1 MSIEIIDILKP
12 KNGLSF
18 KLIEDVDIAVQ
29 GYESLADAVSHFV
42 TQSAVQQIINA
53 ALSGKQDTLSSAQL
67 AACNSGITSELVAQI
82 SLNTSAI
89 AGKASQSDLA
99 ALSATVAT
107 KANASDLTTATTD
120 LQAQIDAIVTPVTQD
135 AEVQN
140 ARVGSDGTSYIS
152 LKSRLDTEF
161 NRIKPLGETLKF
173 PKFLPDSEYDHTSGA
188 DCYAIYKTIA
198 SDSFINT
205 ITITNGVATN
215 FAVYILKM
223 SDNEV
228 IYKNTF
234 SAGAGQESF
243 DIKFKAPVDCYVVF
257 GNSNAKWKSGTT
269 DSETWIAPDGL
280 YQCSP
285 ASADVGDTMTLTKA
299 ASTKFSFAVQ
309 LEVFTHGVVADIQ
322 DEVAANK
329 SDIDT
334 LKLETDA
341 VLVTKNVT
349 YPNSGYINKQG
360 EIVENPDFSYS
371 DYISAQKLNPDVT
384 IYWHSLVATFAFYN
398 QNKEFISYISSET
411 AGLREETITIPN
423 NAVYVRVSTDTS
435 YNNKVYYTE
444 VADVA
449 ALNSEVNT
457 ITGNVETL
465 NSEMSQAQR
474 QLNSLFEKTLVTY
487 PNNGYINKEGEIVA
501 NQDFFYSDFI
511 DAACLQPNVKIYWH
525 NLVATFS
532 FYNQNKEFI
541 SYISET
547 VGLREETITIPADAV
562 YARVCT
568 DTSYDNKVYYNAL
581 ILEEEI
587 EERALPIALNLDNGN
602 LLRYKEVDGEVGYF
616 GRWYNYN
623 GHKCTNN
630 DGAELYFKVAGAN
643 TITIDLEQISVQE
656 VTPYFAYSIDGG
668 SFTRQQI
675 TQTTISLPDT
685 DEHIVRIVIDGMT
698 EAQGGSKWAG
708 TLGIYLNSLT
718 VNAGTLKG
726 LEPLNRV
733 GMFFGDSLTE
743 GINAL
748 YDGNREH
755 GWADASVNSAVAAFP
770 YYCCKALNAVS
781 HRAGYGGSGMVNDG
795 SFRPCIDAID
805 YFNVSTKTP
814 TTYPDFIVINH
825 GINDSA
831 ATDQQYA
838 DAYVEVINRL
848 RIKYTSTPIFCVV
861 PFKAAQPHSA
871 DIETICNAYSNTYFV
886 SSANWNGNTTDGTHL
901 SASGAEH
908 NGNLLAQE
916 ILKVL
921 GKDFFAA
928 IK

>member
-1 MSIEIIDILKP
+1 MPVNVIGTLKP
-12 KNGLSF
+12 KNNGKF
-18 KLIEDVDIAVQ
+18 PVAEAVDIKVTEDLRLDKAL
-29 GYESLADAVSHFV
+29 ENKADLK
-42 TQSAVQQIINA
+42 TLNY
-53 ALSGKQDTLSSAQL
+53 ALE
-67 AACNSGITSELVAQI
+67 N
-82 SLNTSAI
+82 
-89 AGKASQSDLA
+89 KADK
-99 ALSATVAT
+99 TT
-107 KANASDLTTATTD
+107 TTA
-120 LQAQIDAIVTPVTQD
+120 LQAQIDNIVGGSTED
-135 AEVQN
+135 SEVIN
-140 ARVGSDGTSYIS
+140 ARVGEDGTSYNT

-161 NRIKPLGETLKF
+161 N
-173 PKFLPDSEYDHTSGA
+173 
-188 DCYAIYKTIA
+188 
-198 SDSFINT
+198 
-205 ITITNGVATN
+205 
-215 FAVYILKM
+215 
-223 SDNEV
+223 
-228 IYKNTF
+228 
-234 SAGAGQESF
+234 
-243 DIKFKAPVDCYVVF
+243 
-257 GNSNAKWKSGTT
+257 
-269 DSETWIAPDGL
+269 
-280 YQCSP
+280 
-285 ASADVGDTMTLTKA
+285 LTY
-299 ASTKFSFAVQ
+299 
-309 LEVFTHGVVADIQ
+309 GVVADIQ

-334 LKLETDA
+334 LKIETDA

-360 EIVENPDFSYS
+360 EIVENSNFYYS
-371 DYISAQKLNPDVT
+371 DYISAQKLNPNVT
-384 IYWHSLVATFAFYN
+384 IYWHYLAATFSFYN

-411 AGLREETITIPN
+411 NGLREETITIPN
-423 NAVYVRVSTDTS
+423 NAVYVRVCTDTT
-435 YNNKVYYTE
+435 YDNKVYYTE
-444 VADVA
+444 VTDVA

-457 ITGNVETL
+457 ITENVETL
-465 NSEMSQAQR
+465 NSEMSQTQR
-474 QLNSLFEKTLVTY
+474 LLNSLFEKTLVTY
-487 PNNGYINKEGEIVA
+487 PNSGYINKEGEIVV
-501 NQDFFYSDFI
+501 NQNFFYSDFI
-511 DAACLQPNVKIYWH
+511 DAAYLQLNVEIYWH
-525 NLVATFS
+525 NLVATFA
-532 FYNQNKEFI
+532 FYNANKEFI
-541 SYISET
+541 GYYSNPTGFASDTIQIQEGTAYI
-547 VGLREETITIPADAV
+547 
-562 YARVCT
+562 RVCT
-568 DTSYDNKVYYNAL
+568 DPTYNNKVYYNVSK
-581 ILEEEI
+581 IEEEI

-616 GRWYNYN
+616 GRWYDYN
-623 GHKCTNN
+623 EHKCTNN

-643 TITIDLEQISVQE
+643 TITIDFEQLSVQE

-733 GMFFGDSLTE
+733 GMFFGDSITE

-781 HRAGYGGSGMVNDG
+781 HRVGYGASGMINAG
-795 SFRPCIDAID
+795 SFGPCIDAID
-805 YFNVSTKTP
+805 YFNASTKTP

-831 ATDQQYA
+831 ATDQQYT

-848 RIKYTSTPIFCVV
+848 RIKYSSTPIFCVV
-861 PFKAAQPHSA
+861 PFRAAQPRSA
-871 DIETICNAYSNTYFV
+871 DIEAICNAYSNTYFV

-901 SASGAEH
+901 SPSGAEH
-908 NGNLLAQE
+908 NGNLLAKE